1 MKKSKFAEKV
11 VSKIEKELKNRGIS
25 DDYIIDSDVKE
36 VSSVKHPFF
45 LIEYPNGEEFSYD
58 IYEEYVKHEE
68 QDISITESI
77 SGFITKV
84 FDDIENHMHLSTF
97 DEEEFENEEEEEEE
111 EDEDIDDLDEYD
123 DDEEDVNEDAI
134 PFLSHLSIEFIN
146 PEKVSYF
153 RSELSRAVIPVYMS
167 VKRDNTDESTP
178 TLFFTIKNELT
189 KAFISSDSPMVPN
202 YTESLINNI
211 KQKDFEITRVDNF
224 LSMSSEALFSRNALE
239 KIKDELGTSK
249 FYIVPSSVNTL
260 LFVPMDRMSLEAIT
274 DCLHT
279 INSTLGDKKLSDSI
293 YVYDFGE
300 HEFFVAN
307 DEIVEEM
314 NRNPENQIEHEE
326 SPFVRP
332 SLSPEHQHQ
341 ENASNNNGERAEDS
355 TDSFSME
362 ELRQI
367 FDEAFSEVMNEHL
380 TNSDEELCA
389 VDANYFAN
397 YDTDYESEFAEKMAE
412 LFDWRLGTNFNVQN
426 MMLCNS
432 ENSVQIDLRVANNEY
447 QNNSLDFLEFG
458 DKLIDRYLALEKE
471 AIKEAESNKSSE
483 EDMDYDDPLPFY

>member
-1 MKKSKFAEKV
+1 MKKFKFAEKV
-11 VSKIEKELKNRGIS
+11 ASKIEKELKNRGIS
-25 DDYIIDSDVKE
+25 DDYIIDSYVKE

-45 LIEYPNGEEFSYD
+45 KIEYPNGEEFSYD

-68 QDISITESI
+68 QDISIIESI

-84 FDDIENHMHLSTF
+84 FDDIENHMHLPTF
-97 DEEEFENEEEEEEE
+97 DEEEFENEEEEE
-111 EDEDIDDLDEYD
+111 EDEDIDDLDEYED
-123 DDEEDVNEDAI
+123 NEEDVNEDAI

-153 RSELSRAVIPVYMS
+153 RSELSRAVVPVYMS
-167 VKRDNTDESTP
+167 VKRDNTEETTP
-178 TLFFTIKNELT
+178 TLFFIIKDELT
-189 KAFISSDSPMVPN
+189 KTFISSDSPMVSN

-239 KIKDELGTSK
+239 KIKNELGTSK

-293 YVYDFGE
+293 YVYDFGK

-314 NRNPENQIEHEE
+314 NRNPENQTEHEE
-326 SPFVRP
+326 SSFVRP
-332 SLSPEHQHQ
+332 SLSPEHQHP
-341 ENASNNNGERAEDS
+341 ENASNNNDERAEDLIGS
-355 TDSFSME
+355 LE

-367 FDEAFSEVMNEHL
+367 FDEEFSNVMNENL
-380 TNSDEELCA
+380 TNSDEELCT

-432 ENSVQIDLRVANNEY
+432 ENSVQIDLCAANNEY